1 MFFKEN
7 SFCNIGNFLRI
18 SCETCTYIIYT
29 HNISYSGL
37 NASGTLG
44 SISYFVEGN
53 FAGKNTY
60 FCSRIYLR
68 IFFFL
73 HGCKKNQKRWFYTF
87 PNCGYFQIFLRY
99 VSTWTML
106 IESPPMSKKLSP
118 KLGFSVQTRT
128 WATAFKSSLARSKSS
143 EQTYPERSSSEKL
156 NVDFRLSSYLKLNK

>member
-1 MFFKEN
+1 MKLVHILYINTTFPIPALTHPEPSDLSLILSRVILLVK
-7 SFCNIGNFLRI
+7 IFLF
-18 SCETCTYIIYT
+18 
-29 HNISYSGL
+29 SY
-37 NASGTLG
+37 TLG
-44 SISYFVEGN
+44 YFS
-53 FAGKNTY
+53 FYMDIKR
-60 FCSRIYLR
+60 F
-68 IFFFL
+68 
-73 HGCKKNQKRWFYTF
+73 QKRWFYPF
-87 PNCGYFQIFLRY
+87 PNGGYFQIFLRY